1 MSTTVFATEYH
12 DHAGT
17 HVTLADND
25 RVTLVRDGA
34 MSRRSSQ
41 PRHML
46 DSRDIIAETSLR
58 AWLDGAVQGDED
70 ELNTAIACTTEEDDG
85 VTVLV
90 PFTVQR

>member
-1 MSTTVFATEYH
+1 MSTAVFATEYH

-17 HVTLADND
+17 HVTLADDD

-34 MSRRSSQ
+34 MSRRSST
-41 PRHML
+41 PRAHVA
-46 DSRDIIAETSLR
+46 SDILAETSLR

-70 ELNTAIACTTEEDDG
+70 ELNTAIACTTEESDG
-85 VTVLV
+85 ETILV